1 VPSAQAHDDKFVAHR
16 ALAQMRID
24 PSKPL
29 RKRISST
36 DSLDSCRIP
45 PRAPLL
51 WARRSNF
58 FHSLINALRSDVYA
72 RRLSIAGVVVSSK
85 SASRARNLKYKK
97 ALWSRYFLRVV
108 IFRHATCCVV
118 ALCIA
123 VDDRARVH

>member
-1 VPSAQAHDDKFVAHR
+1 VPSAHDRDDKFVAHR

-24 PSKPL
+24 PIKPCASESV
-29 RKRISST
+29 RT

-72 RRLSIAGVVVSSK
+72 RRLSIAGVAVSSK

-108 IFRHATCCVV
+108 IFRRATCSVV

-123 VDDRARVH
+123 IDDRARVH